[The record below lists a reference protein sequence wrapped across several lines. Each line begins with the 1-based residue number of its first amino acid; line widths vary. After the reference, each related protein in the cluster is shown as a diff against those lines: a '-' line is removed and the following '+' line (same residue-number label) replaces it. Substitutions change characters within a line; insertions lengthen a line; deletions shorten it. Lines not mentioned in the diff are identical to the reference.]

1 MARINIALGLALI
14 VLSFVVGLPLHG
26 PVGVV
31 VNIVISLAMFIA
43 GVALLA
49 NRNTHWRE
57 LRPRFKKRD
66 WGTDR

>member
-1 MARINIALGLALI
+1 MARTNIALGLALI
-14 VLSFVVGLPLHG
+14 ILSFVVGLPLHG

-31 VNIVISLAMFIA
+31 INVVISLGMFIA

-49 NRNTHWRE
+49 NRNAHWRE
-57 LRPRFKKRD
+57 LRPKFTKRD

>member
-1 MARINIALGLALI
+1 MARINIVLGLALI
-14 VLSFVVGLPLHG
+14 ILSFVVGLPLHG
-26 PVGVV
+26 PVGVA
-31 VNIVISLAMFIA
+31 VNLVISLSMFIA

-57 LRPRFKKRD
+57 LRPRFNKRD